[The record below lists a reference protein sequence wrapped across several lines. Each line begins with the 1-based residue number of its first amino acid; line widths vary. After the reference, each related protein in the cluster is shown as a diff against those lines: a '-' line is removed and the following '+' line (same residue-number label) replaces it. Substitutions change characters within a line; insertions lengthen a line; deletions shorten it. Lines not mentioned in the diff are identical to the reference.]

1 MENEDNSLIKVPS
14 SLPPEVM
21 DQVNLEQAIAIS
33 KQGYKEN
40 NPGEEEVN
48 PDALSYEVYYI
59 YIYI

>member
-48 PDALSYEVYYI
+48 PDALSYEVPP
-59 YIYI
+59 